1 MHPMRQD
8 LDEILLTEDQI
19 RQRLDELASEIQRD
33 YADKDLTLVAIL
45 TGSVMF
51 IADLL
56 RRLPMQLRLD
66 YVGISSYRGQTR
78 SAGVLIVTKALKL
91 DVHDRDV
98 LVVDDILD
106 TGMTLVKVRE
116 MILKLQPRSLKF
128 CTFLEKDV
136 PHHENF
142 RADYVAFRI
151 PNKFVVGYGL
161 DYRERYR
168 NLPCV
173 GTLKPALISSTDMK
187 ISVQFFS
194 FLRQIAGCNELALEL
209 PEGATVADALAQLYA
224 KFPRLKEAEKTTLIA
239 VGVEFAKRTA
249 KLRDGDVLS
258 LMPPLQGGADDE
270 LLITDQPIDASR
282 SRRRR
287 KSPRRWRYRRVLGRR
302 PRCGGSRSRFARWNT
317 PLTGKWRNIS
327 FAS

>member
-1 MHPMRQD
+1 MHPMQQD

-19 RQRLDELASEIQRD
+19 RQRLDALALEIQRD

-78 SAGVLIVTKALKL
+78 SAGVLVVTKALKL
-91 DVHDRDV
+91 DVRDRDV

-106 TGMTLVKVRE
+106 SGATLVKVRE
-116 MILKLQPRSLKF
+116 MILRLQPRSLKF
-128 CTFLEKDV
+128 CTFLEKSV
-136 PHHENF
+136 PHYEIF
-142 RADYVAFRI
+142 QVDYVAFRI

-173 GTLKPALISSTDMK
+173 GTLKPALVSST
-187 ISVQFFS
+187 
-194 FLRQIAGCNELALEL
+194 G
-209 PEGATVADALAQLYA
+209 
-224 KFPRLKEAEKTTLIA
+224 
-239 VGVEFAKRTA
+239 
-249 KLRDGDVLS
+249 
-258 LMPPLQGGADDE
+258 
-270 LLITDQPIDASR
+270 
-282 SRRRR
+282 
-287 KSPRRWRYRRVLGRR
+287 
-302 PRCGGSRSRFARWNT
+302 
-317 PLTGKWRNIS
+317 
-327 FAS
+327 